1 MYLGLL
7 TLPCS
12 TLACLVLF
20 GRNLG
25 ARGTVLLSVLSASI
39 CTAISFMIF
48 YEVALCACPCRIDW
62 ADFITVELFDAGWG
76 LLFDSLT
83 ALMCVVVALI
93 SALVIVYSCSYM
105 IGDAHFIRFVSYL
118 HLFILAMLILVTSN
132 NYVQLFVGW
141 EGVGLASFLLIS
153 FWFNRLQA
161 TKASMQAMLVNR
173 VGDLF
178 LALGIATLY
187 FCFKTTDYSTLF
199 CTNVCGFAAFSEF
212 SPFSPFSAFCRFF
225 SFSPFSG
232 FTGFFSLLDKSL
244 FERSLFDLSPAQFKE
259 FIEFKKYRELSFSP
273 YELPPPPYNYESLPY
288 KYESLPFKHL
298 SLTYEYLDKH
308 LSLTYEHLDS
318 YKLLP
323 YASEVEKLMGLCKQ
337 SKGFWGWSYLDIACV
352 LLLLGAAGK
361 SGQLGLHI
369 WLPNA
374 MNAPTPVSALLHAA
388 TMVTAGVFLLARS
401 SALLEYA
408 PNGAAVVV
416 ILGSITALAAGTMN
430 LVQHDFKG
438 VIAYSTCS
446 QLGYMVAICGL
457 SNYALGIFH
466 LFNHA
471 FMKALLFLTS
481 GVVIHAFVNEQDIRK
496 FGSLQA
502 TLVFT
507 YCMFLIGTLSLV
519 GTPFLTGFYSKD
531 VILELASVRYGLVA
545 NLGFLLFSFSVFTT
559 SFYSFRLLFMIFFG
573 AKETPYET
581 NLYKYIQKSIKNHIS
596 IRDPWPFANRCKVI
610 KSHAREN
617 STRVGTFRHKHRQGF
632 TGKPPT
638 ALFTTLLC
646 KADRE
651 AYRIGPIA
659 SAGNPTAKGA
669 IVQLNTNTLN
679 GFNFLHLHDADWI
692 MGLVLIL
699 LACGSLYAGWCFQ
712 VMFLG
717 LGTDFWNNSLVSR
730 QQNSYLLEA
739 EFVPLSIKLIPLFNT
754 IAGAFFAYGCTIQW
768 SYWSSQFSYKY
779 ARSFYV
785 FFNQRLFY
793 DKLVNEILALSA
805 YRLGFHMIKT
815 FDKGLLCLFPFC
827 GLGLSQLLKQAYD
840 QLGQS
845 GFINHYATIM
855 VMSTLAALSV
865 FISPKLPKLFGFDF
879 VDSTLLVI
887 CFGCMCLTFFPV
899 RRFLF
904 FPRFLFPLHF
914 FNITKPKSNHKF

>member
-25 ARGTVLLSVLSASI
+25 ARGTVLLSVLSASV

-225 SFSPFSG
+225 TFSPFSG
-232 FTGFFSLLDKSL
+232 FTGFFSLFDKSL

-259 FIEFKKYRELSFSP
+259 FIEFKFKEFIEFKKYRELSVIP

-288 KYESLPFKHL
+288 KYESLPYKHL
-298 SLTYEYLDKH
+298 SLTYKYEYK
-308 LSLTYEHLDS
+308 YE
-318 YKLLP
+318 LLP

-337 SKGFWGWSYLDIACV
+337 CKGFWGWSYLDIACV

-531 VILELASVRYGLVA
+531 VILEFASVRYGLVA

-573 AKETPYET
+573 PKETQHQT
-581 NLYKYIQKSIKNHIS
+581 NLYKYTQNAIKNQ
-596 IRDPWPFANRCKVI
+596 
-610 KSHAREN
+610 N
-617 STRVGTFRHKHRQGF
+617 STTDTSVFEKTRSRIRNPSTCGPIGVTNEVAEFRPGF
-632 TGKPPT
+632 TGKRPT
-638 ALFTTLLC
+638 TPFNIQFRCTTHHGGY
-646 KADRE
+646 KND
-651 AYRIGPIA
+651 PIA
-659 SAGNPTAKGA
+659 NAEDPTHKEANPN
-669 IVQLNTNTLN
+669 VRVHTLN

-739 EFVPLSIKLIPLFNT
+739 EFVPLSIKLIPLLNT

-768 SYWSSQFSYKY
+768 SNWSSQFSYKY

-805 YRLGFHMIKT
+805 YRLGFHLIKT
-815 FDKGLLCLFPFC
+815 FDKGLLCLFPLC

-865 FISPKLPKLFGFDF
+865 FISPKLPKLLDF
-879 VDSTLLVI
+879 VDSTLLAI
-887 CFGCMCLTFFPV
+887 CFGCMCLTFFP
-899 RRFLF
+899 
-904 FPRFLFPLHF
+904 P
-914 FNITKPKSNHKF
+914 KPK

>member
-1 MYLGLL
+1 
-7 TLPCS
+7 
-12 TLACLVLF
+12 
-20 GRNLG
+20 
-25 ARGTVLLSVLSASI
+25 
-39 CTAISFMIF
+39 
-48 YEVALCACPCRIDW
+48 
-62 ADFITVELFDAGWG
+62 
-76 LLFDSLT
+76 
-83 ALMCVVVALI
+83 
-93 SALVIVYSCSYM
+93 
-105 IGDAHFIRFVSYL
+105 
-118 HLFILAMLILVTSN
+118 
-132 NYVQLFVGW
+132 
-141 EGVGLASFLLIS
+141 VGLASFLLIS

-212 SPFSPFSAFCRFF
+212 SPFSAFSRFF
-225 SFSPFSG
+225 TFYPFSG
-232 FTGFFSLLDKSL
+232 FTGFTGF
-244 FERSLFDLSPAQFKE
+244 FSLFDLSAGQFKE
-259 FIEFKKYRELSFSP
+259 FIEFKKSRQLSVIP
-273 YELPPPPYNYESLPY
+273 YELPRPPYNYESLPY
-288 KYESLPFKHL
+288 KYESLPYKYQ
-298 SLTYEYLDKH
+298 SLE
-308 LSLTYEHLDS
+308 
-318 YKLLP
+318 LLP
-323 YASEVEKLMGLCKQ
+323 YAYKVEKLMGFCKQ
-337 SKGFWGWSYLDIACV
+337 AKGFWGWSYLDIACV

-416 ILGSITALAAGTMN
+416 ILGSMTALAAGIMN

-446 QLGYMVAICGL
+446 QLGYMIAICGL

-573 AKETPYET
+573 PKETEHQT
-581 NLYKYIQKSIKNHIS
+581 NLYKYIQKAIKNHIS
-596 IRDPWPFANRCKVI
+596 TTDPRYNVI
-610 KSHAREN
+610 KIHAREN
-617 STRVGTFRHKHRQGF
+617 SRIVGTFRHGHRLRRLCRLP
-632 TGKPPT
+632 KS
-638 ALFTTLLC
+638 LFTSLLYRC
-646 KADRE
+646 KAGDE
-651 AYRIGPIA
+651 AYKIDPIA
-659 SAGNPTAKGA
+659 SAGNPTPKGA
-669 IVQLNTNTLN
+669 IVQLNTLN

-739 EFVPLSIKLIPLFNT
+739 EFVPLSIKLIPLLNI

-805 YRLGFHMIKT
+805 YRFGFDLIKT
-815 FDKGLLCLFPFC
+815 FDKGLLCLFPLC
-827 GLGLSQLLKQAYD
+827 GLGLCQVIKQAYD

-845 GFINHYATIM
+845 GLINHYATIM
-855 VMSTLAALSV
+855 VISTLAALSV
-865 FISPKLPKLFGFDF
+865 FI
-879 VDSTLLVI
+879 
-887 CFGCMCLTFFPV
+887 
-899 RRFLF
+899 
-904 FPRFLFPLHF
+904 
-914 FNITKPKSNHKF
+914 